1 MITSKKYSPLLE
13 LILHNQREISLE
25 LSGIHIIIIALY
37 IIFYINYVFQ
47 IMYKNTL
54 SYDFLQENYAN

>member
-1 MITSKKYSPLLE
+1 MIKPQQNIFLFIIINPAYSKRD
-13 LILHNQREISLE
+13 IFGIE

-37 IIFYINYVFQ
+37 IIFYINYAFQ

-54 SYDFLQENYAN
+54 SI